1 MTTPTAR
8 AALLASAAMLL
19 AGPALAASDEAITVG
34 LSSEVTSMDPHFH
47 NLTPNNQ
54 IARHIFD
61 ALINQDANQG
71 LIPGLATEW
80 GPTDDPTVWEF
91 KLREGVTFHDGSPF
105 TADDVV
111 CTFQRAPDVPNSP
124 SSFGTYIKGKTVEKI
139 DDFTVQI
146 KTAEPYPLMANDV
159 STVPIISDEKGC
171 SATTEE
177 FNQGVATFGTGPW
190 AFVSYTPGE
199 AIVMKRAENH
209 WGEPAPFAEVTFNP
223 IKSDP
228 ARVAAL
234 LAGDVDM
241 INNVPTTDL
250 ATIKG
255 NDDLTVFEGVSN
267 RVIYLH
273 MDQFREDSPHI
284 TAKDGSPI
292 KNPLLDVRVRKAIS
306 HAISRELIKDRVM
319 EGQSIVAGQLLPEGF
334 FGVSDKLE
342 PDAYDTDLAKSL
354 LAEAGYEDGFKI
366 TIHGP
371 NDRYI
376 NDAKIVEAIAQML
389 TRVGIEAGVETM
401 PRSVYFK
408 RASAGGEG
416 GLPEFSLILVG
427 WGAGSGEASSPLRSL
442 IATHDKDKGMGAS
455 NRGRHSDPAV
465 DELINQA
472 LRTVDNAEREALL
485 AEATEKAIGENY
497 AIIPIHYQVN
507 AWAARKGIAYTP
519 RTDEYTLMQGA
530 SATN

>member
-177 FNQGVATFGTGPW
+177 FNAGTATFGTGPW

-284 TAKDGSPI
+284 T
-292 KNPLLDVRVRKAIS
+292 
-306 HAISRELIKDRVM
+306 
-319 EGQSIVAGQLLPEGF
+319 
-334 FGVSDKLE
+334 
-342 PDAYDTDLAKSL
+342 
-354 LAEAGYEDGFKI
+354 
-366 TIHGP
+366 
-371 NDRYI
+371 
-376 NDAKIVEAIAQML
+376 
-389 TRVGIEAGVETM
+389 
-401 PRSVYFK
+401 
-408 RASAGGEG
+408 
-416 GLPEFSLILVG
+416 
-427 WGAGSGEASSPLRSL
+427 
-442 IATHDKDKGMGAS
+442 
-455 NRGRHSDPAV
+455 
-465 DELINQA
+465 
-472 LRTVDNAEREALL
+472 
-485 AEATEKAIGENY
+485 
-497 AIIPIHYQVN
+497 
-507 AWAARKGIAYTP
+507 
-519 RTDEYTLMQGA
+519 
-530 SATN
+530 

>member
-177 FNQGVATFGTGPW
+177 FNAGTATFGTGPW

-241 INNVPTTDL
+241 INNVPTD
-250 ATIKG
+250 
-255 NDDLTVFEGVSN
+255 
-267 RVIYLH
+267 
-273 MDQFREDSPHI
+273 
-284 TAKDGSPI
+284 
-292 KNPLLDVRVRKAIS
+292 RK
-306 HAISRELIKDRVM
+306 
-319 EGQSIVAGQLLPEGF
+319 
-334 FGVSDKLE
+334 
-342 PDAYDTDLAKSL
+342 
-354 LAEAGYEDGFKI
+354 
-366 TIHGP
+366 
-371 NDRYI
+371 
-376 NDAKIVEAIAQML
+376 
-389 TRVGIEAGVETM
+389 
-401 PRSVYFK
+401 SV
-408 RASAGGEG
+408 
-416 GLPEFSLILVG
+416 V
-427 WGAGSGEASSPLRSL
+427 
-442 IATHDKDKGMGAS
+442 
-455 NRGRHSDPAV
+455 
-465 DELINQA
+465 
-472 LRTVDNAEREALL
+472 
-485 AEATEKAIGENY
+485 
-497 AIIPIHYQVN
+497 
-507 AWAARKGIAYTP
+507 
-519 RTDEYTLMQGA
+519 
-530 SATN
+530 

>member
-1 MTTPTAR
+1 M
-8 AALLASAAMLL
+8 LAQI
-19 AGPALAASDEAITVG
+19 AGDAHAQSDETITVG

-80 GPTDDPTVWEF
+80 APIDDTTWEF

-111 CTFQRAPDVPNSP
+111 CSFERAPAVPNSP
-124 SSFGTYIKGKTVEKI
+124 SSFGTYTAGKTVKKI
-139 DDFTVQI
+139 DDFTVHI
-146 KTAEPYPLMANDV
+146 TTEAPYPLMANDV
-159 STVPIISDEKGC
+159 STVAIISDEKGC
-171 SATTEE
+171 SASTDD
-177 FNQGVATFGTGPW
+177 FNKGVATFGTGPW
-190 AFVSYTPGE
+190 KFVSYTPGDS
-199 AIVMKRAENH
+199 IVMARAENG
-209 WGEPAPFAEVTFNP
+209 WDDPAPFAGVTFKP

-250 ATIKG
+250 AQIKE
-255 NDDLTVFEGVSN
+255 NDDLNVFEGVSN

-273 MDQFREDSPHI
+273 MDQFREDSPFVK
-284 TAKDGSPI
+284 AKDGGPI
-292 KNPLLDVRVRKAIS
+292 KNPLLDVKVRKAIS

-334 FGVSDKLE
+334 FGVSDKLT
-342 PDAYDTDLAKSL
+342 PDAYDPDLAKEL
-354 LAEAGYEDGFKI
+354 LAEAGYGDGFQL

-389 TRVGIEAGVETM
+389 TRVGIDASVETM

-416 GLPEFSLILVG
+416 GQPEFSLILVG

-455 NRGRHSDPAV
+455 NRGRHSDPEIDA
-465 DELINQA
+465 LIEQA
-472 LRTVDNAEREALL
+472 LRTVDATEREALL
-485 AEATEKAIGENY
+485 AEATEKAIAGNY

-519 RTDEYTLMQGA
+519 RTDEYTLMQYA
-530 SATN
+530 SPEG